1 MFNWGKQLLANVA
14 GTAEPIYGPSAI
26 QSVAKQAETTPYT
39 ELKREDLKWLAMKS
53 TCVETQSFYLMAD
66 SGHLGLAQVIYSNVA
81 GIRTTCQFN
90 TKIFYPKSEK
100 GEKKPILWSSDQLS
114 NIDFSEDKNDFYA
127 DGCAVEM
134 SKDGKSYT
142 IKSTTN
148 ENSLVNLTV
157 TQIAPGFQVG
167 KDGITLFGTNPEE
180 PWGSMRHAFWPR
192 NTLEGSIVTK
202 DGPIDFK
209 GKALFIHALQG
220 MKPHHAGAKW
230 TFADFQGPN
239 FSAIMMEFTTPP
251 SYGTTVVNVGG
262 IVKGEEI
269 ITAGASGT
277 VTHTK
282 VKSDS
287 QNDWPEPEAI
297 KFEWTGK
304 TKDGKAVTAILEG
317 PLDERLD
324 KVDVMEE
331 VPGFVK
337 QIVAAAAGTKPYI
350 YQYSPHEHPA
360 TLKVKIGDEEVTEQG
375 VLFSEATFITET
387 TITT

>member
-1 MFNWGKQLLANVA
+1 MG
-14 GTAEPIYGPSAI
+14 
-26 QSVAKQAETTPYT
+26 
-39 ELKREDLKWLAMKS
+39 
-53 TCVETQSFYLMAD
+53 
-66 SGHLGLAQVIYSNVA
+66 
-81 GIRTTCQFN
+81 
-90 TKIFYPKSEK
+90 
-100 GEKKPILWSSDQLS
+100 
-114 NIDFSEDKNDFYA
+114 
-127 DGCAVEM
+127 
-134 SKDGKSYT
+134 KDGKSYT

-167 KDGITLFGTNPEE
+167 KDGNTFYGTDPKE

-192 NTLEGSIVTK
+192 NTLEGTIVTK

-230 TFADFQGPN
+230 SFANFQGPN

-262 IVKGEEI
+262 IVKDAEI

-282 VKSDS
+282 VKSDT

-297 KFEWTGK
+297 KFEWIGK
-304 TKDGKAVTAILEG
+304 TKDGKSVTAILDG

-350 YQYSPHEHPA
+350 YQVIS
-360 TLKVKIGDEEVTEQG
+360 I
-375 VLFSEATFITET
+375 LFPLSSC
-387 TITT
+387 